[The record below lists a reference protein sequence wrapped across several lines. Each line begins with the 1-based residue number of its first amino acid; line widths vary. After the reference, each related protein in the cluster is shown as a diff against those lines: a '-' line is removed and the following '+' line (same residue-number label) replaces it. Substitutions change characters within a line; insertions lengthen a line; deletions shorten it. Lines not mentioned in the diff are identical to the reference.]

1 MITEDSIKFLAGIP
15 PFQFLDDS
23 ALRSIAGNLS
33 MEFFPKNA
41 LILTQDGPPGESL
54 RVIKKGGVKVY
65 LSNDDEIVIDYKSEG
80 DSFGYLSLISG
91 DKARAN
97 VMAIEDTL
105 CYLIPKNI
113 IRDIIN
119 KNPGFGEYFMKS
131 FFKNYLDK
139 TYKEMRSKNLLFKEG
154 EKLLYTTPVKD
165 ILTKAPVMAGTE
177 TTIKEAAGIMSEER
191 ISSIIIRDS
200 QDAPLGIVTDRDL
213 RDKVVAQGV
222 DTSQRVTEIMS
233 KELVTVPSDST
244 CFDSL
249 STMIHENIH
258 HLLVTDG
265 DKLAGVVTNH
275 DFMLLQGTSPLSILK
290 TIDRQQNP
298 EELRTVH
305 ERINQTISILL
316 KEGVKASYI
325 LRIITELH
333 DRLIQK
339 IIDLS
344 IKDIGKS
351 HCPFAFF
358 VYGAEGRK
366 EETFKTVFR
375 CAIVFNEKTTYCAKK
390 EMEDFCARLIANLQD
405 TFSACELPLF
415 DTHPFGGQIPVYGDI
430 AAWEKNILNSLLSPE
445 SRNVITAKKML
456 DLRAIFGDVSVVE
469 DLKNSLFRK
478 IRGDE
483 RYTSVLYE
491 YASKQKSP
499 IGFFKKFIVDEKGE
513 QQEKFDVKKKGMSH
527 IIDALRAL
535 SIAYDIHE
543 TSSMERLDLLHRKG
557 VLNKELRNDISAGF
571 EFLLHLLMQA
581 QLEKKEEQ
589 VKIDNVIEPDNLS
602 MLEKKSLKE
611 VFQLMPALQE
621 VVKTRFKNRE
631 ALAR

>member
-1 MITEDSIKFLAGIP
+1 MITEDSVKFLAGIP

-54 RVIKKGGVKVY
+54 RVIKKGGVKIY
-65 LSNDDEIVIDYKSEG
+65 LTNDDEIVIDYKSEG

-119 KNPGFGEYFMKS
+119 KNPSFGEYFMKS

-165 ILTKAPVMAGTE
+165 ILTKAPVMADTE
-177 TTIKEAAGIMSEER
+177 TTIKEAAGIMSEKR
-191 ISSIIIRDS
+191 ISSIIISDS
-200 QDAPLGIVTDRDL
+200 QGSPLGIVTDRDL

-222 DTSQRVTEIMS
+222 DVSQRVTEIMS
-233 KELVTVPSDST
+233 KGLVTVPSDST

-265 DKLAGVVTNH
+265 EKLAGVVTNH

-290 TIDRQQNP
+290 TIDRQQNAG
-298 EELRTVH
+298 ELRTVH

-405 TFSACELPLF
+405 TFSACDLPFF

-430 AAWEKNILNSLLSPE
+430 AAWEKNILNGLLSPE

-456 DLRAIFGDVSVVE
+456 DMRAIYGDMSVVE
-469 DLKNSLFRK
+469 DLKNSLFK
-478 IRGDE
+478 TIRGDE
-483 RYTSVLYE
+483 RYASVLYE

-499 IGFFKKFIVDEKGE
+499 IGFFKKFVVDEKGE
-513 QQEKFDVKKKGMSH
+513 HQEKFDVKKKGMSH
-527 IIDALRAL
+527 AIDALRAL

-543 TSSMERLDLLHRKG
+543 TSTVERLDLLHRKG
-557 VLNKELRNDISAGF
+557 VLNRALKNDISAGF

-581 QLEKKEEQ
+581 QLDKKEQQ